1 MKRDAVFK
9 HYSQVMQFLYW
20 VCIAIPAI
28 ALVIMTIL
36 VTASVFSR
44 YVLSVGASFFEP
56 ITVILAIQLTF
67 FGAAACYRSND
78 HIRLSLFV
86 GWLPESLQKPVI
98 YFGTLLMAVFSAI
111 MVFHGAKLARATFGQ
126 GYFEFPVI
134 PAGAIYLGIPIS
146 GAIMFLFVL
155 EKLFIAPVTPEEF
168 GRLGADDDD
177 SQSPPQ

>member
-1 MKRDAVFK
+1 MQLRSVFK
-9 HYSQVMQFLYW
+9 RYSQAMQVLYW
-20 VCIAIPAI
+20 TCIAIPAI

-44 YVLSVGASFFEP
+44 YVLSVGAAFFEP

-86 GWLPESLQKPVI
+86 TWLPERRQRKVI
-98 YFGTLLMAVFSAI
+98 YFGTLLMAVFSGI
-111 MVFHGAKLARATFGQ
+111 MVFHGIALAQATFGQ
-126 GYFEFPVI
+126 GYFEFPAI

-155 EKLFIAPVTPEEF
+155 EKLFLTPITLQEF
-168 GRLGADDDD
+168 SRLGVDEDE
-177 SQSPPQ
+177 SESPSK